1 MSRLLRQLAATAST
15 VLAVLVTVFLLVRV
29 LPGDPVEVMLGERAS
44 GADRA
49 ALVAQLG
56 LDRPLP
62 VQLGDYLRGLARLDL
77 GHSLRYH
84 EPVTTLIGARLPAT
98 LQLAGAAL
106 ALAVALALPLG
117 IVMAVRAGR
126 LAGRLAGT
134 LTLLGLALPGF
145 WFGPLLIL
153 LFAVQLGWLPV
164 AGREQLASLVL
175 PALTLALGL
184 AATLARQLAANLSE
198 VLAAEHVRTA
208 RAKGLPPGQVLW
220 RHGVRNALLPVA
232 TVFGLQVGALLGGAV
247 ITETVFAW
255 PGLGALTVEA
265 IGARDYPLV
274 QGCVLLIAGMYVL
287 VNGLTELAYGW
298 IDPRVRRP

>member
-1 MSRLLRQLAATAST
+1 MSRLLRQIAATATT
-15 VLAVLVTVFLLVRV
+15 VLAVLVTVFLLVRL
-29 LPGDPVEVMLGERAS
+29 LPGDPVEVLLGERAS

-49 ALVAQLG
+49 ALVAELG

-62 VQLGDYLRGLARLDL
+62 AQLGDYLWGLAQADL
-77 GHSLRYH
+77 GQSLRYH
-84 EPVTTLIGARLPAT
+84 APVSTLIAARLPAT
-98 LQLAGAAL
+98 LQLAAAAL
-106 ALAVALALPLG
+106 ALALLLALPLG
-117 IVMAVRAGR
+117 LAMAVRAGA

-153 LFAVQLGWLPV
+153 LFAVQVGWLPV
-164 AGREQLASLVL
+164 AGRDGLASLAL
-175 PALTLALGL
+175 PAFTLALGL
-184 AATLARQLAANLSE
+184 AAALARQLAANLAE
-198 VLAAEHVRTA
+198 VLAADHVRTA
-208 RAKGLPPGQVLW
+208 RAKGLSPAQVLW

-232 TVFGLQVGALLGGAV
+232 TVFGLQVGALVGGAV
-247 ITETVFAW
+247 IIETVFAW

-265 IGARDYPLV
+265 IASRDYPLL
-274 QGCVLLIAGMYVL
+274 QGCVLLIAGVYVM

>member
-1 MSRLLRQLAATAST
+1 MSRLLVRLAST
-15 VLAVLVTVFLLVRV
+15 AGTLLAVLVTVFLLVRV

-56 LDRPLP
+56 LDRPLAT
-62 VQLGDYLRGLARLDL
+62 QLGDYLLGLARLDL

-84 EPVTTLIGARLPAT
+84 EPVASLIGARLPAT
-98 LQLAGAAL
+98 LQLAAAAL

-117 IVMAVRAGR
+117 IAMAVRASG

-134 LTLLGLALPGF
+134 LTLLGMALPGF

-164 AGREQLASLVL
+164 AGRDGFASLAL

-184 AATLARQLAANLSE
+184 AATLARQLAANLAE
-198 VLAAEHVRTA
+198 TLAAEHVRTA

-265 IGARDYPLV
+265 IGARDYPLL
-274 QGCVLLIAGMYVL
+274 QGCVLLIAGVYVL

-298 IDPRVRRP
+298 LDPRVRRP

>member
-1 MSRLLRQLAATAST
+1 MSRLLARLAST
-15 VLAVLVTVFLLVRV
+15 AGTLLAVLVTVFLLVRV

-56 LDRPLP
+56 LDRPLS
-62 VQLGDYLRGLARLDL
+62 VQLGDYLHGLARLDL
-77 GHSLRYH
+77 GQSLRYH
-84 EPVTTLIGARLPAT
+84 EPVTALIGARLPAT

-106 ALAVALALPLG
+106 ALALALALPLG
-117 IVMAVRAGR
+117 IAMAVRAGA

-134 LTLLGLALPGF
+134 LTLLGMALPGF

-153 LFAVQLGWLPV
+153 LFAVRLGWLPV
-164 AGREQLASLVL
+164 AGREGFASLAL

-184 AATLARQLAANLSE
+184 AATLARQLAANLAE
-198 VLAAEHVRTA
+198 TLAAEHVRTA

-265 IGARDYPLV
+265 IGARDYPLL
-274 QGCVLLIAGMYVL
+274 QGCVLLIAGVYVL

>member
-1 MSRLLRQLAATAST
+1 MSRLLRQLAATAGT

-29 LPGDPVEVMLGERAS
+29 LPGDPVDVMLGERAS

-56 LDRPLP
+56 LERPFL
-62 VQLGDYLRGLARLDL
+62 VQLGDYLHGLARLDL
-77 GHSLRYH
+77 GQSLRYH
-84 EPVTTLIGARLPAT
+84 APVTALIGARLPAT

-106 ALAVALALPLG
+106 ALAVVLALPLG
-117 IVMAVRAGR
+117 IAMAMRAGTLPGR
-126 LAGRLAGT
+126 LAGALTLAGM
-134 LTLLGLALPGF
+134 ALPGF

-164 AGREQLASLVL
+164 AGRDGLASLAL
-175 PALTLALGL
+175 PALTLGLGL
-184 AATLARQLAANLSE
+184 AATLARQLAANLTE
-198 VLAAEHVRTA
+198 ALAAEHVRTA
-208 RAKGLPPGQVLW
+208 RAKGLPPAQVLW

-247 ITETVFAW
+247 IIETVFAW

-265 IGARDYPLV
+265 IGARDYPLL
-274 QGCVLLIAGMYVL
+274 QGCVLLIAGVYVL

>member
-1 MSRLLRQLAATAST
+1 MSRLLARLAST
-15 VLAVLVTVFLLVRV
+15 AGTLLAVLVTVFLLVRV

-56 LDRPLP
+56 LDRPLAT
-62 VQLGDYLRGLARLDL
+62 QLGDYLLGLARLDL

-84 EPVTTLIGARLPAT
+84 EPVTSLIGARLPAT
-98 LQLAGAAL
+98 LELAAAAL

-117 IVMAVRAGR
+117 IAMAVRAGG

-134 LTLLGLALPGF
+134 LTLLGMALPGF

-164 AGREQLASLVL
+164 AGREGIASLAL

-184 AATLARQLAANLSE
+184 AATLARQLAANLTE
-198 VLAAEHVRTA
+198 MLAAEHVRTA

-265 IGARDYPLV
+265 IGARDYPLL
-274 QGCVLLIAGMYVL
+274 QGCVLLIAGVYVL

-298 IDPRVRRP
+298 LDPRVRRP

>member
-1 MSRLLRQLAATAST
+1 MSRLLRQLTATAGT

-62 VQLGDYLRGLARLDL
+62 VQLGDYLHGLARLDL
-77 GHSLRYH
+77 GRSLRYH

-98 LQLAGAAL
+98 LELAGAAL
-106 ALAVALALPLG
+106 ALAVVLALPLG
-117 IVMAVRAGR
+117 IAMAVRAGA

-164 AGREQLASLVL
+164 AGREQLASLAL

-184 AATLARQLAANLSE
+184 AATLARQLAANLTE
-198 VLAAEHVRTA
+198 TLAAEHVRTA

-274 QGCVLLIAGMYVL
+274 QGCVLLIAGVYVL

>member
-1 MSRLLRQLAATAST
+1 MSRLLARLAST
-15 VLAVLVTVFLLVRV
+15 AGTLLAVLVTVFLLVRV

-62 VQLGDYLRGLARLDL
+62 VQLGDYLHGLARLDL
-77 GHSLRYH
+77 GQSLRYH
-84 EPVTTLIGARLPAT
+84 EPVTALIGARLPAT

-106 ALAVALALPLG
+106 ALAVVLALPLG

-153 LFAVQLGWLPV
+153 LFAVRLGWLPV
-164 AGREQLASLVL
+164 AGREGLASLAL

-184 AATLARQLAANLSE
+184 AATLARQLAANLAE
-198 VLAAEHVRTA
+198 TLAAEYVRTA

-274 QGCVLLIAGMYVL
+274 QGCVLLIAGVYVL

>member
-1 MSRLLRQLAATAST
+1 MSRLLARLAST
-15 VLAVLVTVFLLVRV
+15 AGTLLAVLVTVFLLVRV

-56 LDRPLP
+56 LDRPLS
-62 VQLGDYLRGLARLDL
+62 VQLGDYLHGLARLDL
-77 GHSLRYH
+77 GQSLRYH
-84 EPVTTLIGARLPAT
+84 EPVTALIGARLPAT

-117 IVMAVRAGR
+117 IAMTVRAGA

-134 LTLLGLALPGF
+134 LTLLCLALPGF

-153 LFAVQLGWLPV
+153 LFAVRLGWLPV
-164 AGREQLASLVL
+164 AGREGFASLAL

-184 AATLARQLAANLSE
+184 AATLARQLAANLAE
-198 VLAAEHVRTA
+198 TLAAEYVRTA

-265 IGARDYPLV
+265 IGARDYPLL
-274 QGCVLLIAGMYVL
+274 QGCVLLIAGVYVL

>member
-1 MSRLLRQLAATAST
+1 MLRQLAATAST

>member
-1 MSRLLRQLAATAST
+1 MNRLLRQLAGTLGTA
-15 VLAVLVTVFLLVRV
+15 LAVVVTVFLLVRLV
-29 LPGDPVEVMLGERAS
+29 PGDPVEVMLGERAS
-44 GADRA
+44 AADRA
-49 ALVAQLG
+49 ALVATLG

-62 VQLGDYLRGLARLDL
+62 VQLGDYLAGLTRLSL
-77 GHSLRYH
+77 GDSLHYH
-84 EPVTTLIGARLPAT
+84 QPVSTLIAARLPAT
-98 LQLAGAAL
+98 LQLAAAAL
-106 ALAVALALPLG
+106 ALALTMALPLG
-117 IVMAVRAGR
+117 VAMVVRAGR
-126 LAGRLAGT
+126 VAGRLAAA
-134 LTLLGLALPGF
+134 LTLAGMALPGF

-164 AGREQLASLVL
+164 AGRSGLASLLL

-184 AATLARQLAANLSE
+184 ASVLARQLAANLSE
-198 VLAAEHVRTA
+198 TLTADHWRTA
-208 RAKGLPPGQVLW
+208 RAKGLPPAQVLW

-265 IGARDYPLV
+265 ISSRDYPLL
-274 QGCVLLIAGMYVL
+274 QGCVLLIATVYVL

-298 IDPRVRRP
+298 IDPRVRLS

>member
-1 MSRLLRQLAATAST
+1 MSRLLARLAST
-15 VLAVLVTVFLLVRV
+15 TGTLLAVLVTVFLLVRV

-56 LDRPLP
+56 LDRPLAT
-62 VQLGDYLRGLARLDL
+62 QAGDYLLGLARLDL

-84 EPVTTLIGARLPAT
+84 EPVASLIGARLPAT
-98 LQLAGAAL
+98 LELAGAAL

-117 IVMAVRAGR
+117 IAMAVRAGG
-126 LAGRLAGT
+126 LAGRLAGM
-134 LTLLGLALPGF
+134 LTLLGMALPGF

-164 AGREQLASLVL
+164 AGRDGFASLAL

-184 AATLARQLAANLSE
+184 AATLARQLAANLAE
-198 VLAAEHVRTA
+198 TLAAEHVRTA

-265 IGARDYPLV
+265 IGARDYPLL
-274 QGCVLLIAGMYVL
+274 QGCVLLIAGVYVL
-287 VNGLTELAYGW
+287 VNGLTDLAYGW
-298 IDPRVRRP
+298 LDPRVRRP

>member
-1 MSRLLRQLAATAST
+1 VSRLLARLAST
-15 VLAVLVTVFLLVRV
+15 AGTLLAVLVTVFLLVRV

-56 LDRPLP
+56 LDRPLAT
-62 VQLGDYLRGLARLDL
+62 QLGDYLLGLARLDL

-84 EPVTTLIGARLPAT
+84 EPVATLIGARLPAT
-98 LQLAGAAL
+98 LELAGAAL

-117 IVMAVRAGR
+117 IAMAVRAGR

-134 LTLLGLALPGF
+134 LTLLGMALPGF

-164 AGREQLASLVL
+164 AGRDGFASLAL

-184 AATLARQLAANLSE
+184 AATLARQLAANLAE
-198 VLAAEHVRTA
+198 TLAAEHVRTA

-265 IGARDYPLV
+265 IGARDYPLL
-274 QGCVLLIAGMYVL
+274 QGCVLLIAGVYVL

-298 IDPRVRRP
+298 LDPRVRRP

>member
-1 MSRLLRQLAATAST
+1 MSRLLARLAST
-15 VLAVLVTVFLLVRV
+15 AGTLLAVLVTVFLLVRV

-56 LDRPLP
+56 LDRPLAT
-62 VQLGDYLRGLARLDL
+62 QLGDYLLGLTRLDL

-84 EPVTTLIGARLPAT
+84 EPVATLIGARLPAT
-98 LQLAGAAL
+98 LELAGVAL

-117 IVMAVRAGR
+117 IAMAVRAGGV
-126 LAGRLAGT
+126 AGRLAGM
-134 LTLLGLALPGF
+134 LTLLGMALPGF

-164 AGREQLASLVL
+164 AGREGFASLAL

-184 AATLARQLAANLSE
+184 AATLARQLAANLTE
-198 VLAAEHVRTA
+198 ALAAEHIRTA

-274 QGCVLLIAGMYVL
+274 QGCVLLIAGVYVL

>member
-77 GHSLRYH
+77 GQSLRYH

-184 AATLARQLAANLSE
+184 AATLARQLAANLTE
-198 VLAAEHVRTA
+198 TLAAEHVRTA

-232 TVFGLQVGALLGGAV
+232 TVFGLQMGALLGGAV

>member
-1 MSRLLRQLAATAST
+1 MSRLLRQLAATAGT

-29 LPGDPVEVMLGERAS
+29 LPGDPVEVMLGERAN

-49 ALVAQLG
+49 ALITELG
-56 LDRPLP
+56 LDRPLA
-62 VQLGDYLRGLARLDL
+62 VQFGDYLQGLARLDL
-77 GHSLRYH
+77 GQSLRYH
-84 EPVTTLIGARLPAT
+84 APVTTLIGARLPAT
-98 LQLAGAAL
+98 LLLAGAAL
-106 ALAVALALPLG
+106 VLALILALPLG
-117 IVMAVRAGR
+117 VAMAVRAGT
-126 LAGRLAGT
+126 LAGRLSGT
-134 LTLLGLALPGF
+134 LTLLGMALPGF

-164 AGREQLASLVL
+164 AGRDGLASLTL

-184 AATLARQLAANLSE
+184 AATLARQLAANLTE
-198 VLAAEHVRTA
+198 TLAAEHVRTA
-208 RAKGLPPGQVLW
+208 RAKGLPPAQVLW

-255 PGLGALTVEA
+255 PGLGALAVEA

-274 QGCVLLIAGMYVL
+274 QGCVLLIATVYVL

>member
-1 MSRLLRQLAATAST
+1 MSRLLARLAST
-15 VLAVLVTVFLLVRV
+15 AGTLLAVLVTVFLLVRV

-56 LDRPLP
+56 LDRPLAA
-62 VQLGDYLRGLARLDL
+62 QLGDYLLGLARLDL

-84 EPVTTLIGARLPAT
+84 EPVATLIGARLPAT

-117 IVMAVRAGR
+117 IAMVVRAGG
-126 LAGRLAGT
+126 LAGRLAGM
-134 LTLLGLALPGF
+134 LTLLGMALPGF

-164 AGREQLASLVL
+164 AGREGFASLAL

-184 AATLARQLAANLSE
+184 AATLARQLAANLAE
-198 VLAAEHVRTA
+198 MLAAEHVRTA

-265 IGARDYPLV
+265 IGARDYPLL
-274 QGCVLLIAGMYVL
+274 QGCVLLIAGVYVL

-298 IDPRVRRP
+298 LDPRVRRP